1 MTIETRVEG
10 PATVMELH
18 GAMTSNDGDPLLRPA
33 VRAAIERGARHII
46 LNLEGVTD
54 IDSYGVA
61 ILASSHMSAVSRGG
75 RLMISNL
82 TRKLQHLFAITRL
95 NTVFEIY
102 ATEADAIADCR
113 DADSET

>member
-1 MTIETRVEG
+1 
-10 PATVMELH
+10 MELH
-18 GAMTSNDGDPLLRPA
+18 GPMTSNDGDPLLRPA

-46 LNLEGVTD
+46 LNLEDVTD

-61 ILASSHMSAVSRGG
+61 TLASSHMSAVSRGA

-82 TRKLQHLFAITRL
+82 SRKLQHLFAITRL

-102 ATEADAIADCR
+102 ATEGDAIADCR
-113 DADSET
+113 EGDTDQT